1 MVRADPGIWRNRR
14 NREWVRTR
22 APCVATK
29 SFSRG
34 SSRRRCFPISTFLRW
49 GGVTQRIV
57 EFAWNPLSIREA
69 SALQGALRSLAGL
82 FTTVTDALRSIYGCV
97 TRRIHGAIENGLY
110 CEPRLVSRHTNDVQ
124 IDAQEVVEL
133 YLARSVRV
141 GVVETWKLDI
151 GGD

>member
-1 MVRADPGIWRNRR
+1 M
-14 NREWVRTR
+14 
-22 APCVATK
+22 
-29 SFSRG
+29 
-34 SSRRRCFPISTFLRW
+34 
-49 GGVTQRIV
+49 QRIV
-57 EFAWNPLSIREA
+57 EFSWNPLSIREA
-69 SALQGALRSLAGL
+69 SALQSALRSLAAL

-141 GVVETWKLDI
+141 GIVETWKLDI
-151 GGD
+151 GSDQRVGSVYGVGIACGRKEGGGVRASR